1 MHRRSTFQMYSEKGK
16 SQQSLAG
23 KKNGSTSSSKG
34 SVFDRLTD
42 TKGYTGAHKER
53 FNADGTGRGLAGRD
67 APSLGGGVPTYR
79 GGDVKD
85 LSQILRR

>member
-1 MHRRSTFQMYSEKGK
+1 MSKKGSAITLTEHSFQMYSEKGK

-34 SVFDRLTD
+34 S
-42 TKGYTGAHKER
+42 ER